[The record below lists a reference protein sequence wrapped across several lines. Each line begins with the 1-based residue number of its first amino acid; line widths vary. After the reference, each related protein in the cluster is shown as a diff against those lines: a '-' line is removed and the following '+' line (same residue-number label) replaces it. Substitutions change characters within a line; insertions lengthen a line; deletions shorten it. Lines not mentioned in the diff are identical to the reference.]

1 MKKDCFKLSFKPF
14 LSYFLQYELIRLTT
28 SKFYSLYRHIDS
40 HRIVRFD
47 SGREQDIENW
57 SQQFSITDLHD
68 KIRTLV

>member
-14 LSYFLQYELIRLTT
+14 LSYFLQYELIRIQLRKSTR
-28 SKFYSLYRHIDS
+28 YIDS

-57 SQQFSITDLHD
+57 SQHFSITDLHD
-68 KIRTLV
+68 KIPILV